1 MTYVKNYLPPLKTH
15 VVNLNRDAKDLSHDL
30 QRLEVRGKLGSK
42 TLYCMEDH
50 GYTLKSN
57 LAQLLL
63 LRMAFHT
70 LPQFYL
76 RT

>member
-1 MTYVKNYLPPLKTH
+1 
-15 VVNLNRDAKDLSHDL
+15 
-30 QRLEVRGKLGSK
+30 
-42 TLYCMEDH
+42 MEDH

-63 LRMAFHT
+63 LRVAFHT